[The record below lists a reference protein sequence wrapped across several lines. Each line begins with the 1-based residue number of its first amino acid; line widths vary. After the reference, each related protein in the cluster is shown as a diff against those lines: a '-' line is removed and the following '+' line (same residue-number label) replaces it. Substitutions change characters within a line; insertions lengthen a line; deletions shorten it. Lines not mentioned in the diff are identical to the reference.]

1 MAKSKLSG
9 KAERKSVHKRTSQGG
24 SKPKRSSMNKNF
36 KSGFK
41 KYRGQGK

>member
-1 MAKSKLSG
+1 MAKVKLSG
-9 KAERKSVHKRTSQGG
+9 KAERKTVKKRTSQGG
-24 SKPKRSSMNKNF
+24 SKPKRSSMNKGF